1 MDNIAKLDSQVVR
14 ALLVAIAGLIGTVAS
29 FFGINEATFGEAAGR
44 IIDAVCLLLTAGGAF
59 WAMWARLYL
68 PTPPLTDAAAAATEE
83 RLRASGEGGFAR
95 PLLLALLLAVAALVA
110 IMLPGC
116 AGTQTAY
123 RAAETPDE
131 YAYMLA
137 EHYAALVRQAAD
149 LRERSTTPPEAI
161 EAMRR
166 AELAA
171 RPLVAP
177 LRPLR
182 DACLAARTAET
193 ELELQRAIDAAVL
206 AIADLVRQVQAA
218 QPRATTQPESQIL
231 TLERSA
237 A

>member
-14 ALLVAIAGLIGTVAS
+14 ALLVAIAGLAGIIAS
-29 FFGINEATFGEAAGR
+29 YFGISEEVFNEQAVR
-44 IIDAVCLLLTAGGAF
+44 IIDAACLIMTTGGAA

-68 PTPPLTDAAAAATEE
+68 PTPPLTDAAAAKTED
-83 RLRASGEGGFAR
+83 RIRQGGFAR
-95 PLLLALLLAVAALVA
+95 PLMLAALLAVAAPVA

-131 YAYMLA
+131 YAFVLA

-149 LRERSTTPPEAI
+149 LRERSTTPPAAI

-171 RPLVAP
+171 RPLIAP

-182 DACLAARTAET
+182 DAYLAARSAET

-218 QPRATTQPESQIL
+218 QPRVTTRLERQTL
-231 TLERSA
+231 TLKRSA